1 MGLLS
6 LLVFNLWC
14 SICPNSFCTSC
25 NLLNNPGMA
34 DSWDSTEY
42 TLSSCMFPKVCGLSG
57 AKTTCRR
64 QQRDVTGVWESC
76 AEVFEC
82 WAIRKWYQIC
92 EVLHQMCKS
101 DSNIILLCSSHTT
114 RVGLLF
120 LLTWAWLYSV
130 LQASFYSDPMALY
143 ACIYSKGI
151 GTRTAA
157 LYVAWA
163 QQFEQRGVNEQAEA
177 VYQKAMENQAQP
189 ADTVLNEYR

>member
-1 MGLLS
+1 M
-6 LLVFNLWC
+6 
-14 SICPNSFCTSC
+14 
-25 NLLNNPGMA
+25 
-34 DSWDSTEY
+34 
-42 TLSSCMFPKVCGLSG
+42 
-57 AKTTCRR
+57 
-64 QQRDVTGVWESC
+64 
-76 AEVFEC
+76 
-82 WAIRKWYQIC
+82 
-92 EVLHQMCKS
+92 
-101 DSNIILLCSSHTT
+101 T

-120 LLTWAWLYSV
+120 LFTWAWLYSV

-143 ACIYSKGI
+143 AYIYSKGI